1 MNEDYSSPVD
11 IDELRRR
18 WEAEPTPQL
27 SLQLAEEYRR
37 AEETDEAISILE
49 TALDSHPEHVAARV
63 ALGRY
68 RMDAGRHEEA
78 RPVLEAVVA
87 EDPTHL
93 VANKAL
99 VHLYVDLGD
108 EKQARDR
115 LDLYKLLNEGDPAIE
130 ELERKISGEEPPEPL
145 PEPTAETPSE
155 STLESAPPPD
165 LDFPVVASTSRQE
178 PFAGLGA
185 RVTKVAY
192 WEAVGSE
199 GIFPIQIAAAAVAVA
214 IEPVEEAVEEPVAEA
229 IEQQSAPEPQLEG
242 PEPEVEMATVT
253 LANLYL
259 EQGHLDD
266 AERGFQDVLAR
277 EPDNWEAAEGLES
290 VLRRRAEPATEDVED
305 RKITMLK
312 SYLERFRSSEE
323 GN

>member
-1 MNEDYSSPVD
+1 MNEDHSSPVD

-93 VANKAL
+93 VANRAL
-99 VHLYVDLGD
+99 VHLYADLGD

-130 ELERKISGEEPPEPL
+130 ELERKISGEGPL
-145 PEPTAETPSE
+145 PEPTPETPSE
-155 STLESAPPPD
+155 STLVSAPPPD
-165 LDFPVVASTSRQE
+165 LDFPVVTSTSRQE

-214 IEPVEEAVEEPVAEA
+214 IEPVAELVAEPVGEA
-229 IEQQSAPEPQLEG
+229 IDQESAPEPEPEG

-277 EPDNWEAAEGLES
+277 EPGNSEAVEGLES